1 MTTLYCKTCCQN
13 TDFCVENANVRGFGY
28 SVIRYNNCNVRQYH
42 CDECQAVYALR
53 GGRQLNNQN
62 HMKNKHPTVVDVEPV
77 YQQAAIPTPK
87 EKFPVLRQ
95 RDNYDDE
102 SDDDDDDES
111 EDEENH
117 HQESNHEQL
126 DDDSVLLLGGF

>member
-1 MTTLYCKTCCQN
+1 
-13 TDFCVENANVRGFGY
+13 
-28 SVIRYNNCNVRQYH
+28 
-42 CDECQAVYALR
+42 
-53 GGRQLNNQN
+53 
-62 HMKNKHPTVVDVEPV
+62 MKNKHPPVVDVEPV
-77 YQQAAIPTPK
+77 HQQAAIPTPK
-87 EKFPVLRQ
+87 EKCPVLRR

-126 DDDSVLLLGGF
+126 DDDSVLLNLEYQESIEILANSFSSENLSLDHQDYPDFGNDISNMYYEQD